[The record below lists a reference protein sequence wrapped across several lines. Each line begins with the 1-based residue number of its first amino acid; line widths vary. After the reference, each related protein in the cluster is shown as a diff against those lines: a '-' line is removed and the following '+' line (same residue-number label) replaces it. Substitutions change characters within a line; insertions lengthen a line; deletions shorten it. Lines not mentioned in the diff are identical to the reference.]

1 MSLRILSEEVGI
13 IANGVSAVAD
23 DGYEHLTEHLPTF
36 QPLVVC
42 QAVPQIHLIA
52 HR

>member
-1 MSLRILSEEVGI
+1 MLSEEVGI
-13 IANGVSAVAD
+13 IANSVSAVPD

-36 QPLVVC
+36 QLLVVC

-52 HR
+52 RR